1 MKKETEGMM
10 MAAQDQAL
18 GTNYVK
24 KKMDKQDVIRDL
36 IDLGIRSLKEKKPDS
51 RLSD

>member
-1 MKKETEGMM
+1 

-18 GTNYVK
+18 ETNYIK
-24 KKMDKQDVIRDL
+24 KKMDKQDVRRDL
-36 IDLGIRSLKEKKPDS
+36 IDLGIRSLKEKKSDH